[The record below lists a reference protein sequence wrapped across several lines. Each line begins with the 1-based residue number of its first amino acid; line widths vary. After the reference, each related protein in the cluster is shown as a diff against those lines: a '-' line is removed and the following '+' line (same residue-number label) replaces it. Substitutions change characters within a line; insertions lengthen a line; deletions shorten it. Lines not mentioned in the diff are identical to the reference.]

1 MEYQKEELFFAYITG
16 DFDDNLIIKPVIH
29 FACAKHRRFG
39 LKVED
44 IYCSWQKHKKWYKME
59 PKKSKNSSELLL
71 RFTVQLDFDIIT
83 NCNRYPVLIFDVRT
97 VSTIGNYYY
106 EMMNDLWLKDLW
118 LAATNQ
124 KLTDVEIFIGTVK
137 MMEAHRV
144 ILCARSPVLNESLNK
159 INNTAAKSIVTF
171 GEEFDKDIVRY
182 FLKFLYTGRL
192 KTSAKVTQMSQLAA
206 MYEVETLKSVCQLLN
221 ANPPDAEEVTNHLL
235 EL

>member
-1 MEYQKEELFFAYITG
+1 
-16 DFDDNLIIKPVIH
+16 
-29 FACAKHRRFG
+29 
-39 LKVED
+39 
-44 IYCSWQKHKKWYKME
+44 
-59 PKKSKNSSELLL
+59 
-71 RFTVQLDFDIIT
+71 
-83 NCNRYPVLIFDVRT
+83 
-97 VSTIGNYYY
+97 
-106 EMMNDLWLKDLW
+106 MMNDLWLKDLW

-124 KLTDVEIFIGTVK
+124 KLTDVEIFVGTAK

-144 ILCARSPVLNESLNK
+144 TLCARSPVLNESLNK
-159 INNTAAKSIVTF
+159 INNTAEKSIVTF